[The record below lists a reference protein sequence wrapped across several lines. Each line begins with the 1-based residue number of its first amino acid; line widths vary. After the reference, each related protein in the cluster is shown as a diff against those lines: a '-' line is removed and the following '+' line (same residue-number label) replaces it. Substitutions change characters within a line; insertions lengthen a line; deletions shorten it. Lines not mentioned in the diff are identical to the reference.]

1 MSSDFLDPDLIAPSS
16 PNSNIEVKKTFEVPE
31 NHYDPKG
38 IHPVN
43 QTVSDGPLGA
53 QVPGELPKVDIDF
66 KIIDD
71 QKTKIVGF
79 QEVESVL
86 LNNKTISQET
96 AQFIESKIPGFLS
109 GDKDILRF
117 TKQPSVIGYSKALNY
132 VKNQISV
139 ESESLY
145 QNLGSMIKE
154 YYLNESN
161 KVDDFI
167 ANELDSFIYD
177 VETFVSDA
185 TALYNKVKF
194 SKNASFADADGTFKN
209 IFKDPLSTLKNSSIK
224 TGESSA
230 ESKYTVILDALKS
243 TISIVEKNALNQLLY
258 IVANKQVNS
267 EMYFEE
273 KISITAETL
282 EANYDSLLNCVLSTE
297 FVSTVRS
304 IFEEYSNYKNRQQS
318 VISKVLDLDNQD
330 SVSITMWY
338 LENEKNTKSLMTN
351 VHKLKALTALIPA
364 LLISIKVLCETLSSV
379 E

>member
-38 IHPVN
+38 IHPVG
-43 QTVSDGPLGA
+43 QTVSDGPLGE

-86 LNNKTISQET
+86 LNNKAVSQEM

-117 TKQPSVIGYSKALNY
+117 TKQPSLIGYPKALNY
-132 VKNQISV
+132 VKNQIAV

-145 QNLGSMIKE
+145 QNLGSMVKE
-154 YYLNESN
+154 YYLNESA

-167 ANELDSFIYD
+167 ANQLDSFIFD
-177 VETFVSDA
+177 IETFLTDA
-185 TALYNKVKF
+185 SELYNKIKL
-194 SKNASFADADGTFKN
+194 SKNTRFADVDGTFKD
-209 IFKDPLSTLKNSSIK
+209 IFKDSFSTLKNAAIRPEDSS
-224 TGESSA
+224 S
-230 ESKYTVILDALKS
+230 ESKYKVLIEAVKS
-243 TISIVEKNALNQLLY
+243 TISIIEKNALDHLLY
-258 IVANKQVNS
+258 LLTNTPNDV
-267 EMYFEE
+267 EMYF
-273 KISITAETL
+273 KYRPSHIDVIL
-282 EANYDSLLNCVLSTE
+282 EANYDSLLNSVLSTK
-297 FVSTVRS
+297 FASTVRS
-304 IFEEYSNYKNRQQS
+304 IFEEYKNYTNRQQN
-318 VISKVLDLDNQD
+318 VINKVLDLSSQD
-330 SVSITMWY
+330 SLSITIWY
-338 LENEKNTKSLMTN
+338 LENEKNAKSLMTN
-351 VHKLKALTALIPA
+351 VHKLQALTALIPA
-364 LLISIKVLCETLSSV
+364 LLISIKAVCETLLSI